1 MSPSKSRLGR
11 GLDALIPF
19 EDHATESQGIRE
31 VSVDDILPNPHQ
43 PRSSFGDQDLTEL
56 ATSIQEHGII
66 QPLIVT
72 RAGQGYQL
80 IAGER
85 RWRAARL
92 VGLATVPVL
101 IKDVAPVEM
110 LEIAL
115 VENLQRADLNAL
127 EEAVAYNQ
135 LAEEFGLTQEQ
146 IAQRVGKSRVAV
158 SNTLRLLKAAEAV
171 QDALLAGKITEGHAR
186 AILGLDRHEAQEVVL
201 ATVCKKDL
209 NVRQT
214 ENLVRQMLG
223 ETRKP
228 RYERDSEVANQALEA
243 MFRESLS
250 TRVDV
255 KRSGKSGRVIIYF
268 YSEEELDALYQRL
281 IPEGSDNTA

>member
-1 MSPSKSRLGR
+1 MSPSKNRLGR

-19 EDHATESQGIRE
+19 EDQLTESQGLQEI
-31 VSVDDILPNPHQ
+31 SVDEIAPNPHQ
-43 PRSSFGDQDLTEL
+43 PRSSFSDQDLTEL
-56 ATSIQEHGII
+56 AASIQEHGVI

-72 RAGQGYQL
+72 RSGNGYQL

-92 VGLATVPVL
+92 AGLVAVPVL

-110 LEIAL
+110 LELAL
-115 VENLQRADLNAL
+115 VENVQRADLNAL
-127 EEAVAYNQ
+127 EEAAAYNQ
-135 LAEEFGLTQEQ
+135 LAEEFGLTQGQ
-146 IAQRVGKSRVAV
+146 IAQQVGKSRVAV

-171 QDALLAGKITEGHAR
+171 QGALLAGKITEGHAR
-186 AILGLDRHEAQEVVL
+186 AILGLDRHEAQEDVL
-201 ATVCKKDL
+201 ATVLKKDL

-214 ENLVRQMLG
+214 ENLVRRMRG
-223 ETRKP
+223 EIRKP
-228 RYERDSEVANQALEA
+228 RRDRDSEMANQALETI
-243 MFRESLS
+243 FRESMS

-255 KRSGKSGRVIIYF
+255 KRSGKGGRVIIYF

-281 IPEGSDNTA
+281 IPGDSGDAA